1 MTVGEAIREA
11 RRKAGMTQAAL
22 AEASGLGRQFINEVE
37 NGGTLTRAS
46 LEAIAAA
53 LGVDPYTLDPTYV
66 PESTGFAVDPRKN
79 PFKVAI

>member
-37 NGGTLTRAS
+37 NGGSLTRAS
-46 LEAIAAA
+46 LEAIASA

-66 PESTGFAVDPRKN
+66 PESSFAVDPRRN
-79 PFKVAI
+79 PFKVNAA